1 MDFVK
6 KLPDASIVVISK
18 DRHDLLLRCVDSLRG
33 QEAGEITSEI
43 IVVEE
48 AREPIPVGD
57 VRYVHL
63 PYENRGL
70 AYARNKGVEVARG
83 RVVLFTDDDCLHAAD
98 WLRQMLLPFDDP
110 EVYGVSGATLAQKV
124 NTVGDCEEIL
134 GFPGGGLK
142 RVVKSEGRMVPTQ
155 YLSGCN
161 CAYRREVFARHSFE
175 ESLVGKLG
183 ADDYILGRNV
193 SMNHKVIFNPAAV
206 VYHLPRGDLWRIV
219 KWFQRRRY
227 CELAIARAEKKLF
240 HGLLMPPWSSMI
252 LRTVLLIALPIL
264 FGWKGLAAVALIL
277 VLFCLAIELK
287 FLALIRRKG
296 NWKALFVLPAVKC
309 FMDIGTLWGDLS
321 FLFERDWTSILDE
334 YRR

>member
-33 QEAGEITSEI
+33 QEAGEITAEI

-48 AREPIPVGD
+48 AREPIPIGGVH
-57 VRYVHL
+57 YVHL

-83 RVVLFTDDDCLHAAD
+83 RVVLFTDDDCLHASD
-98 WLRQMLLPFDDP
+98 WLREMLLPFDDP
-110 EVYGVSGATLAQKV
+110 EIYGVSGATLAQKV

-142 RVVKSEGRMVPTQ
+142 RVVKSAGRIVPTQ
-155 YLSGCN
+155 HLSGCN
-161 CAYRREVFARHSFE
+161 CAYRREVFATQRFD
-175 ESLVGKLG
+175 ESLIGKLG
-183 ADDYILGRNV
+183 ADDYVLGRNV
-193 SMNHKVIFNPAAV
+193 SMNHRVIFNPAAV
-206 VYHLPRGDLWRIV
+206 VYHLPRGNLRRIV

-227 CELAIARAEKKLF
+227 CELAIARTEKRLF
-240 HGLLMPPWSSMI
+240 HRLLLPPWSSMI
-252 LRTVLLIALPIL
+252 LRTSLLLVLPIL
-264 FGWKGLAAVALIL
+264 FGWEGLAAMALI
-277 VLFCLAIELK
+277 VILFCLAIELK
-287 FLALIRRKG
+287 FLGLIRRKG
-296 NWKALFVLPAVKC
+296 NWKALLVLPVVKL
-309 FMDIGTLWGDLS
+309 FMDVGTLWGDLS
-321 FLFERDWTSILDE
+321 FLFEKDWPSILNE